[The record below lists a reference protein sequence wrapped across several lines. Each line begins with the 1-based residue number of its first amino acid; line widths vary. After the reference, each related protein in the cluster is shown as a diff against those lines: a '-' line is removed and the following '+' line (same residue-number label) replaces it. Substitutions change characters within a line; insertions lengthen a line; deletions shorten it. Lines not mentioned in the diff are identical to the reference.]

1 MKKRVDVEAIISMYN
16 NNMSQRDIAK
26 VLQCSQPT
34 VGYWLRKSGINPGKG
49 KPPVKGGAVASTI
62 PKKDYMVRNEAEKH
76 DMAVRNA
83 ANACLLV
90 EDKSYSLKGQ
100 IDKYEVSAKS
110 GFVLANINDVL
121 IELNTDMLATLADEL
136 KALARNITEVAVG
149 CEMW

>member
-1 MKKRVDVEAIISMYN
+1 
-16 NNMSQRDIAK
+16 
-26 VLQCSQPT
+26 
-34 VGYWLRKSGINPGKG
+34 
-49 KPPVKGGAVASTI
+49 
-62 PKKDYMVRNEAEKH
+62 
-76 DMAVRNA
+76 MAVRNA

-100 IDKYEVSAKS
+100 IGKYEVSAKS

-121 IELNTDMLATLADEL
+121 IELNTDMLVTLADEL